1 MNMKRIIAAVV
12 CLIGFSF
19 AGFAQKSSPRVS
31 QKPVKN
37 TLTDAE
43 KETRFV
49 RDLMKKMTLTE
60 KIGQLSQYVGG
71 ELLTGP
77 KSGAVSDSLFV
88 RGMVG
93 SILNVGGVDNLRKL
107 QQKNMESSRL
117 KIPILFAFDVIH
129 GYKTIFPTPLAESCS
144 WDLAL
149 MYETAKAAAIE
160 ASASGIHWTFA
171 PMVDVARDPRW
182 GRIVEGA
189 GEDTYLG
196 CKIAEARVRGFQWNL
211 GKPNALFACAK
222 HFVAYGAPQ
231 AGRDYAPVDL
241 SLSTLAEVYLPP
253 FKACIDAGVHTFMS
267 AFNSINGVPATSN
280 RWLLTDLLRKE
291 WKFKGFVVS
300 DWNAVQE
307 LKAHGVAETDE
318 DAAMA
323 AFNAGVDMNMTD
335 GLYNRCLEKLVRENR
350 IDMNEI
356 DASVERILRA
366 KYALGL
372 FEDPYRFLDNQ
383 RESREVRSAS
393 AMALAR
399 KAAASSMVLLKNA
412 NALLPLSKQTKRIAL
427 VGPLANN
434 RAEVMGSWKARGE
447 DKDVVTVLEGIKN
460 KLGSGTEVN
469 YVQGCDFLDPST
481 SEFSAA
487 LEAAKQSDVVI
498 AVVGEKALMSGESRS
513 RAVLRLPGKQEA
525 LLDTLRKAGKPLVVV
540 LMNGRPLCL
549 ESVDKQAD
557 AMLEAWF
564 PGTQCGNAVAD
575 VLFGDIVPAAKL
587 TASFPLTEGQ
597 IPNNYNYKR
606 SGRPGDMPYSSTV
619 RHIDVPNRNLY
630 PFGYGLSYTTF
641 SYGEM
646 QCPTAFDDKGFLP
659 VSVDVTNT
667 GNYDGEEIVQLYV
680 ADKVA
685 SMVRPVKELKG
696 FQKVFIPKGQ
706 TKRVEFKLNVK
717 DLGFWNDLMQYVVEP
732 GAFEIMVG
740 INSEELQKKEAVWDD
755 GKVSEAPSA
764 RVRVVVQH

>member
-1 MNMKRIIAAVV
+1 MKRIIAAVV

-31 QKPVKN
+31 RKPVKN

-241 SLSTLAEVYLPP
+241 SLSALAEVYLPP

-335 GLYNRCLEKLVRENR
+335 GLYNRCLEKLVRENC

-356 DASVERILRA
+356 DTSVERILRA

-646 QCPTAFDDKGFLP
+646 QCPSAFDDKGFLP

-717 DLGFWNDLMQYVVEP
+717 DLGFWNNLMQYVVEP
-732 GAFEIMVG
+732 GTFEIMVG
-740 INSEELQKKEAVWDD
+740 TNSEELQKKEAVWDD
-755 GKVSEAPSA
+755 GKVSEASS
-764 RVRVVVQH
+764 VKGRVVVQH

>member
-12 CLIGFSF
+12 CLIGLSF

-31 QKPVKN
+31 RKPVKN

-241 SLSTLAEVYLPP
+241 SLSALAEVYLPP

-335 GLYNRCLEKLVRENR
+335 GLYNRSIEKLVRENR

-481 SEFSAA
+481 REFSAA
-487 LEAAKQSDVVI
+487 LEAAKQSGVVI

-646 QCPTAFDDKGFLP
+646 QCPTAFDEKGFLP

-685 SMVRPVKELKG
+685 SMVRPIKELKG

-717 DLGFWNDLMQYVVEP
+717 DLGFWNSLMQYVVEP
-732 GAFEIMVG
+732 GTFEIMVG
-740 INSEELQKKEAVWDD
+740 TNSEELQKKEAVWDD
-755 GKVSEAPSA
+755 GKVSEASS
-764 RVRVVVQH
+764 VKGRVVVQH

>member
-19 AGFAQKSSPRVS
+19 AGFAQKSSPRVPR
-31 QKPVKN
+31 KPVKN

-280 RWLLTDLLRKE
+280 RWLLTELLRKE

-335 GLYNRCLEKLVRENR
+335 GLYNRCLEKLVRENC

-383 RESREVRSAS
+383 RESREVLSAS

-717 DLGFWNDLMQYVVEP
+717 DLGFWNSLMQYVVEP
-732 GAFEIMVG
+732 GTFEIMVG
-740 INSEELQKKEAVWDD
+740 TNSEELQKKEAVWDD

>member
-12 CLIGFSF
+12 CLIGLSF

-31 QKPVKN
+31 RKPVKN

-383 RESREVRSAS
+383 RESREVLSAS

-412 NALLPLSKQTKRIAL
+412 NALLPLSKQIKRIAL

-717 DLGFWNDLMQYVVEP
+717 DLGFWNSLMQYVVEP
-732 GAFEIMVG
+732 GTFEIMVG
-740 INSEELQKKEAVWDD
+740 TNSEELQKKEAVWDD
-755 GKVSEAPSA
+755 GKVSEASS
-764 RVRVVVQH
+764 VKGRVVVQH

>member
-31 QKPVKN
+31 RKPVKN

-335 GLYNRCLEKLVRENR
+335 GLYNRCLEKLVRENC

-717 DLGFWNDLMQYVVEP
+717 DLGFWNNLMQYVVEP
-732 GAFEIMVG
+732 GTFEIMVG
-740 INSEELQKKEAVWDD
+740 TNSEELQKKEAVWDD
-755 GKVSEAPSA
+755 GKVSEASS
-764 RVRVVVQH
+764 VKGRVVVQH

>member
-19 AGFAQKSSPRVS
+19 VGFAQKSSSRVPR
-31 QKPVKN
+31 KPVKN
-37 TLTDAE
+37 TLTEAE

-646 QCPTAFDDKGFLP
+646 QCPSAFDDKGFLP

-685 SMVRPVKELKG
+685 SMVRPIKELKG

-717 DLGFWNDLMQYVVEP
+717 DLGFWNNLMQYVVEP
-732 GAFEIMVG
+732 GTFEIMVG
-740 INSEELQKKEAVWDD
+740 TNSEELQKKEAVWDD
-755 GKVSEAPSA
+755 GKVSEASS
-764 RVRVVVQH
+764 VKGRVVVQH

>member
-19 AGFAQKSSPRVS
+19 AGFAQKSSPRVPR
-31 QKPVKN
+31 KPVKN

-335 GLYNRCLEKLVRENR
+335 GLYNRCLEKLVRENC
-350 IDMNEI
+350 IDINEI

-706 TKRVEFKLNVK
+706 TKRVEFKLNVR
-717 DLGFWNDLMQYVVEP
+717 DLGFWNNLMQYVVEP
-732 GAFEIMVG
+732 GTFEIMVG
-740 INSEELQKKEAVWDD
+740 TNSEELQKKEAVWDD
-755 GKVSEAPSA
+755 GKVSEAPS
-764 RVRVVVQH
+764 VKGRVVVQH

>member
-19 AGFAQKSSPRVS
+19 AGFAQKSSPRVTR
-31 QKPVKN
+31 KPVKN
-37 TLTDAE
+37 TLTEAE

-144 WDLAL
+144 WDLTL

-335 GLYNRCLEKLVRENR
+335 GLYNRCLEKLVRENC

-717 DLGFWNDLMQYVVEP
+717 DLGFWNNLMQYVVEP
-732 GAFEIMVG
+732 GTFEIMVG
-740 INSEELQKKEAVWDD
+740 TNSEELQKKEAVWDD
-755 GKVSEAPSA
+755 GKVSEASS
-764 RVRVVVQH
+764 VKGRVVVQH